1 MYLSVE
7 SARIR
12 IIQNERSCPL
22 RYENDEFYD
31 EFYATT
37 SPDENYGNCNVC
49 RNETELNGFDLCW
62 SCELESAMNPS
73 YSTFDL
79 VNHHMETRMADAE
92 MGDL

>member
-1 MYLSVE
+1 M
-7 SARIR
+7 
-12 IIQNERSCPL
+12 

-49 RNETELNGFDLCW
+49 RNETDLNSFDLCW

-79 VNHHMETRMADAE
+79 VNHHMETLMADAE

>member
-1 MYLSVE
+1 LEYPKTKGRATM
-7 SARIR
+7 
-12 IIQNERSCPL
+12 

-31 EFYATT
+31 ELYATT
-37 SPDENYGNCNVC
+37 SPDEIYGNCNVC
-49 RNETELNGFDLCW
+49 RNETELNAFDLCW

-79 VNHHMETRMADAE
+79 VAHHMETRMADAE

>member
-1 MYLSVE
+1 VPHM
-7 SARIR
+7 
-12 IIQNERSCPL
+12 

-37 SPDENYGNCNVC
+37 SPDENYGNCFEC

-62 SCELESAMNPS
+62 SCELEYSGIRTSAQLD
-73 YSTFDL
+73 FDNM
-79 VNHHMETRMADAE
+79 VSRMADAE